1 MQFFFQ
7 FNAVRFRETTTA
19 VSQENPNLTTAVDS
33 SNVVDDGVVVDVVGD
48 GSSNRTLDSG
58 DEDRLVFR
66 PSGLG
71 LGLGLDSSFRL
82 SFRDEKSGA
91 RCSMGGGPDLFT
103 ISRELSEVNPAP
115 ALASLKAN
123 MVVYLT

>member
-91 RCSMGGGPDLFT
+91 RCSMGGGPDLCT

-115 ALASLKAN
+115 ARASLKAEI
-123 MVVYLT
+123 VVYFT

>member
-7 FNAVRFRETTTA
+7 FNAVRFRETTTT

-58 DEDRLVFR
+58 DEDRLAFR
-66 PSGLG
+66 LS
-71 LGLGLDSSFRL
+71 GLGLDSSFRL

-91 RCSMGGGPDLFT
+91 RCSMGGGPDLCT

-115 ALASLKAN
+115 ARASLKAEI
-123 MVVYLT
+123 VVYFT

>member
-1 MQFFFQ
+1 M
-7 FNAVRFRETTTA
+7 
-19 VSQENPNLTTAVDS
+19 TTAVDS
-33 SNVVDDGVVVDVVGD
+33 SNVVDAGVVVDVVGD

-58 DEDRLVFR
+58 DEDRLAFR
-66 PSGLG
+66 LSG

-91 RCSMGGGPDLFT
+91 RCSMGGGPDLCT

-123 MVVYLT
+123 KQYSCIFNLNVHYTITANNHCIGSATSLKF

>member
-7 FNAVRFRETTTA
+7 FNAVRFRETTTT

-66 PSGLG
+66 LS
-71 LGLGLDSSFRL
+71 GLGLDSSFRL
-82 SFRDEKSGA
+82 SFREEKSGA
-91 RCSMGGGPDLFT
+91 RCSMGGGPDLCT

-123 MVVYLT
+123 K

>member
-33 SNVVDDGVVVDVVGD
+33 SNVVDDGVVVGD

-91 RCSMGGGPDLFT
+91 RCSMGGGPDLCT

-123 MVVYLT
+123 K

>member
-33 SNVVDDGVVVDVVGD
+33 SNVVDDGVVVGD

-91 RCSMGGGPDLFT
+91 RCSMGGGPDLCT